1 MDNQSANTN
10 PLFDK
15 IESYAKTSITLFKL
29 SSVEKSADVVSSLI
43 SRITIIV
50 IASLFILFAN
60 IGVAFWIGK
69 ALGEYF
75 LGFFIVSG
83 FYIILLAFV
92 FIFRYKM
99 IKKPISDMMIRKM
112 IHEAEIDSIIQN
124 N

>member
-29 SSVEKSADVVSSLI
+29 SSIEKSADVVSSLI

-69 ALGEYF
+69 SLGEYF